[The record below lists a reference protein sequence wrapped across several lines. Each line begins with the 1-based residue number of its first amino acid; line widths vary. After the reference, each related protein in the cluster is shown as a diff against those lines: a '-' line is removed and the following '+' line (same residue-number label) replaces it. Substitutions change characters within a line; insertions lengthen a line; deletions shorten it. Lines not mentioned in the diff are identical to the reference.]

1 MDTNTPYIASLT
13 REPFMYY
20 EMTITAK
27 LLLEGLDEDEV
38 IEKIFKENL
47 YQYPTE

>member
-20 EMTITAK
+20 ERTITEK

-38 IEKIFKENL
+38 IEKIFK
-47 YQYPTE
+47 